1 MNSER
6 LACFI
11 LAGGE
16 GRRLLPLTRFRAK
29 PSMPFGGNAG
39 LIDLTLLNCHRSGI
53 REAYVLVQ
61 YRYES
66 IIRRVKL
73 NWRSVEQ
80 RHDMAIFFRPA
91 LGSAGG
97 YQGTAQAVWHN
108 LELVHPSKVRDVLIL
123 SGDHVYD
130 MDYRVFLAQ
139 HRASEADLT
148 VAATDVPVAD
158 ASRFGILEF
167 DGDRRVTAFREKP
180 SAPETLRCAGDST
193 LHASMGV
200 YLFRAEALRE
210 ALAAQLS
217 LRHDADF
224 GRDVLP
230 AMVPDARVF
239 AFPFLDPSGHL
250 GYWRDVGTLESYY
263 RTQLEAAG
271 RRRRFQIRI
280 PPDFPP
286 SPLRRSFWNPLT
298 GTVCGSDCR
307 IEGEA
312 IDSVIG
318 AGARIAPHARV
329 EEAVLL
335 ENVVVEE
342 GACVRRAIIDRGVR
356 VPSGMIVDGD
366 THAGAASCTAG
377 ALPREITVVC
387 ANGGLQRT
395 PLRRRP
401 VTA

>member
-1 MNSER
+1 MNNEG
-6 LACFI
+6 LAFFI

-16 GRRLLPLTRFRAK
+16 GQRLLPLTRFRAK
-29 PSMPFGGNAG
+29 PSIPFAGNAA
-39 LIDLTLLNCHRSGI
+39 LIDLTLLNCHRSGV
-53 REAYVLVQ
+53 REIYILVQ

-66 IIRRVKL
+66 IVRRVKL
-73 NWRSVEQ
+73 NWRAVEQ
-80 RHDMAIFFRPA
+80 QRDMAIFFRPA
-91 LGSAGG
+91 PESAGG
-97 YQGTAQAVWHN
+97 YRGTAQAVWHN
-108 LELVHPSKVRDVLIL
+108 LELVHPTKVRDVLIL

-130 MDYRVFLAQ
+130 MDYRAFLAQ

-148 VAATDVPVAD
+148 VASTAVPVEE
-158 ASRFGILEF
+158 ASRFGILQF
-167 DGDRRVTAFREKP
+167 DGGLRVTTFREKP
-180 SAPETLRCAGDST
+180 AVPDTLRRAGCAM

-200 YLFRAEALRE
+200 YLFRAEVLRK

-217 LRHDADF
+217 LRRDADF

-239 AFPFLDPSGHL
+239 AFPYVDPSGHL

-263 RTQLEAAG
+263 QTQLETAG

-280 PPDFPP
+280 PPDFPT
-286 SPLRRSFWNPLT
+286 SPLRRSFWDPLT

-312 IDSVIG
+312 VDSVIG

-329 EEAVLL
+329 TEAVLL
-335 ENVVVEE
+335 ENVIVEG
-342 GACVRRAIIDRGVR
+342 GACVRRVIVDRGVR
-356 VPSGMIVDGD
+356 IRAGTIIDGG
-366 THAGAASCTAG
+366 TRAGAASWAGG
-377 ALPREITVVC
+377 ALSREIAVISTDG
-387 ANGGLQRT
+387 ASSRM

-401 VTA
+401 VTT

>member
-1 MNSER
+1 MDSEG

-29 PSMPFGGNAG
+29 PSMPFGGNAS

-53 REAYVLVQ
+53 REVYVLVQ

-73 NWRSVEQ
+73 NWRAVEQ
-80 RHDMAIFFRPA
+80 RRDMAIFFRPA
-91 LGSAGG
+91 LGSPGG

-130 MDYRVFLAQ
+130 MDYRAFLAR

-148 VAATDVPVAD
+148 VAATDVPPAD
-158 ASRFGILEF
+158 ASRFGILRF
-167 DGDRRVTAFREKP
+167 DGDCRVSSFWEKP
-180 SAPETLRCAGDST
+180 AAPETLRRSRDAM

-200 YLFRAEALRE
+200 YLFRAEALRA

-239 AFPFLDPSGHL
+239 AFPFLDPSGNL

-263 RTQLEAAG
+263 RTQLETAG
-271 RRRRFQIRI
+271 RRRQFQVRI

-318 AGARIAPHARV
+318 AGAHIARHARV
-329 EEAVLL
+329 QDAVLL
-335 ENVVVEE
+335 ENVVIEE
-342 GACVRRAIIDRGVR
+342 GARVRRALIDRGVR
-356 VPSGMIVDGD
+356 VPAGMIVDGD
-366 THAGAASCTAG
+366 MHAGAVPHTIRP
-377 ALPREITVVC
+377 LPGEVAVVC
-387 ANGGLQRT
+387 ANAGTRRM

-401 VTA
+401 ITA